1 MEHIRPNRG
10 FTLVELMVVLTIIM
24 VITVVVLVS
33 QSSFNKTL
41 ILANTAYDVALTL
54 RSAETYGLGS
64 RAFGT
69 TVNAG
74 YGIHFESG
82 TPGSFTLFAD
92 RYPAPSVS
100 SVCHPINDA
109 SAPNAQ
115 SGNCS
120 YEPNQGEKVT
130 SYTLG
135 NGITIRDF
143 CAYALGSWS
152 CAAAHGGGLTSLDI
166 VFARPNP
173 EPFISVNGSYT
184 TALPITA
191 ACITL
196 TSPQEGLQY
205 ISVGSSGQITA
216 NAAPC
221 P

>member
-1 MEHIRPNRG
+1 
-10 FTLVELMVVLTIIM
+10 MVVLTIIV
-24 VITVVVLVS
+24 VITMVVLSS

-41 ILANTAYDVALTL
+41 ILANTAYDIALTL

-74 YGIHFESG
+74 YGLHFDVG

-92 RYPAPSVS
+92 QYPVPSVS
-100 SVCHPINDA
+100 SVCHPALDV
-109 SAPNAQ
+109 SAPSAQ
-115 SGNCS
+115 PGNCS
-120 YEPNQGEKVT
+120 YDPSQGEKIT
-130 SYTLG
+130 NYTLG
-135 NGITIRDF
+135 NGITVHDF
-143 CAYALGSWS
+143 CAYALNTWS
-152 CAAAHGGGLTSLDI
+152 CAGAQGGGLTVLDI

-184 TALPITA
+184 TTFPVTA

-196 TSPQEGLQY
+196 TSPQGGEKY
-205 ISVGSSGQITA
+205 VSVGSSGQINA
-216 NAAPC
+216 NASSC